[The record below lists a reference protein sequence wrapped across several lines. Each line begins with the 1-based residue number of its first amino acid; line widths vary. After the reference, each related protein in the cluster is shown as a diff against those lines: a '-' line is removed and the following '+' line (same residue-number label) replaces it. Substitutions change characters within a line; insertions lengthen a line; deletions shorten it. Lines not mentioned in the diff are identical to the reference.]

1 MGAVPKRPARL
12 AVGGREGHR
21 AGVGGVDQPRIR
33 VEHAEVDGAGVA
45 VLTVQHGEP
54 PSGGE
59 GEQLD
64 QEHQRNGVPVAHCA
78 HTLGTPRSA
87 TRTAMAARECAR
99 GAGAGRARRDLPI
112 SPADERPTR
121 ASRPAP
127 AGHTARAQVV
137 LRLQHALPGTLTLS
151 QRQASSI

>member
-1 MGAVPKRPARL
+1 MGAVAKRPARL
-12 AVGGREGHR
+12 AVGGGEGHR

-45 VLTVQHGEP
+45 VLAVQHGEP

-99 GAGAGRARRDLPI
+99 GAGGA
-112 SPADERPTR
+112 R
-121 ASRPAP
+121 ASRSHRPDVRMSVPRAR
-127 AGHTARAQVV
+127 AGVGHTARA
-137 LRLQHALPGTLTLS
+137 R
-151 QRQASSI
+151 RSSFTGRVSTECKITITITIH